1 VADELD
7 WPVVAA
13 VVEGGAAVTGA
24 VADVPDV
31 DPDVPDAGEAEADV
45 PDVGV
50 AVEVDVGVG
59 VLAAVVP
66 GAGDAV
72 ALVPEAEV
80 ADVPD
85 TAGAPVEVADVVLT
99 PVLVKAPWAAAG
111 APIAGSWAR
120 KLVASGALMLSS
132 ADSTPAGPL
141 RTKRI

>member
-50 AVEVDVGVG
+50 AVEVDVGV
-59 VLAAVVP
+59 LAAVVP

-85 TAGAPVEVADVVLT
+85 PAGAPVEVADVVPT
-99 PVLVKAPWAAAG
+99 PVLVEAPWAAAG